1 MKTVLMAAGGLGAVL
16 IAVIFASGS
25 RAAASTAIDP
35 EVLAAREAAWRAYF
49 AGDVKQLGDLL
60 PQEFIGIS
68 MDETPFTNR
77 AQTLDG
83 ARAFREGGG
92 RLIRLAFPD
101 TQAQRFGDVVVLY
114 GRYEVV
120 IHSNG
125 AERVMKG
132 RLTEIFVR
140 RGGTWVHPGWHLDLS
155 GEPAPSKR

>member
-1 MKTVLMAAGGLGAVL
+1 MLLAVTM
-16 IAVIFASGS
+16 FASGS
-25 RAAASTAIDP
+25 RVTASAAIDP

-49 AGDVKQLGDLL
+49 GGDVKALGDLL

-68 MDETPFTNR
+68 MDETPFSNR

-114 GRYEVV
+114 GRYEVGDPLEW
-120 IHSNG
+120 SG
-125 AERVMKG
+125 A
-132 RLTEIFVR
+132 
-140 RGGTWVHPGWHLDLS
+140 H
-155 GEPAPSKR
+155 A